1 MSQLIACQWQGG
13 LVMAADRRVE
23 TRRGGERDVHTVR
36 KLFPLGPQAAV
47 ATSGAAVGIWVSR
60 VLSRLFRR
68 RGALPLQELESYAL
82 SVFQKEYGQFVQQGA
97 RWFAAHPEALR
108 RSYVL
113 LGGRRGDGGYRFRFH
128 ASEEHGDPYHP
139 LGATRVLTA
148 PRRLG
153 LEGRLAQAA
162 GTDQPDGDTL
172 LDLVLSG
179 LRQIAAHDE
188 AVAAPFDV
196 VALTPGGVRWQVF
209 DEPPAAPRV
218 HVLDSVKTPEPG

>member
-1 MSQLIACQWQGG
+1 MSQLIACQWSGG
-13 LVMAADRRVE
+13 LLMAADRRVE
-23 TRRGGERDVHTVR
+23 THRDGVRDVHTVR
-36 KLFPLGPQAAV
+36 KLFPLGPTAAV

-82 SVFQKEYGQFVQQGA
+82 SVFQKEYGQFVQQGE
-97 RWFAAHPEALR
+97 RWFATHPEAHR

-113 LGGRRGDGGYRFRFH
+113 LGGQRGDGGYRFRFH

-139 LGATRVLTA
+139 LGATQVLTA

-153 LEGRLAQAA
+153 LEGRLARVA
-162 GTDQPDGDTL
+162 GTNPPDGDTL
-172 LDLVLSG
+172 LNVVVTG

-188 AVAAPFDV
+188 AVASPFDV
-196 VALTPGGVRWQVF
+196 VALTPQGVRWQVF

-218 HVLDSVKTPEPG
+218 HVLGS